1 MPAWLQP
8 DEAAFVD
15 IDLGLGND
23 GASSPC
29 HMKPCSQRIDLIGPP
44 SWIERQIKALPAA
57 FKSNALCLAAVS
69 WPAHVQRP
77 QSPSQSPAQSP
88 RQPIVFWNNG
98 VPVEVLELEDEE
110 VEQLADTEHE
120 GYFEEVDLGHGSSS
134 ASLGTG
140 VWTRFED
147 QDGTTFVEVGLLG
160 NEAARTP
167 QGGFKAH
174 LGGSPCGLP
183 PSYEALLATGAFCSI
198 AITPRTAAPP
208 PSYDS
213 LFPGGAISP
222 VSPCSPSTDALWP
235 HPTLIVMWNDGLR
248 VEADSGEE
256 SEEEEEEEPEVIHTT
271 PFDVEAALAEERAVE
286 ATLAPTSASLAPMAA
301 APHATTSVVPALL
314 GSGMLRRVSSPF
326 FAAASNTAATTPSS
340 GVTGSEDD
348 ASASPSAASS
358 ASTSRTTSQT
368 SIAYLASPPLAAT
381 RSASGAAPSPA
392 AAGPALSDLLA
403 SESPDDPLSVSTF
416 LLIGGGHHNLP
427 RFLEW
432 REEVRL
438 RRQVRA
444 AEQLQLERLTALLL
458 QQQRRAAEASCSPAR
473 WWAAVKEAL
482 AS

>member
-8 DEAAFVD
+8 DEA
-15 IDLGLGND
+15 
-23 GASSPC
+23 
-29 HMKPCSQRIDLIGPP
+29 GPP
-44 SWIERQIKALPAA
+44 SWVERQLKAQPVAYEADA
-57 FKSNALCLAAVS
+57 FCLAAVS

-77 QSPSQSPAQSP
+77 QSPMQSPAQSP
-88 RQPIVFWNNG
+88 REPVVFWNNG

-110 VEQLADTEHE
+110 AEQLAVTEHE

-134 ASLGTG
+134 VPLGTG
-140 VWTRFED
+140 VWPRFKD
-147 QDGTTFVEVGLLG
+147 QDGTTCVEVDVLG
-160 NEAARTP
+160 ARAAETP

-208 PSYDS
+208 PSYES
-213 LFPGGAISP
+213 LFPDGAISP

-235 HPTLIVMWNDGLR
+235 HPTRIVMWNGGLR

-256 SEEEEEEEPEVIHTT
+256 SDEEEEEEPEVIHTT

-301 APHATTSVVPALL
+301 APHATTSVVPDLL
-314 GSGMLRRVSSPF
+314 GSGVLRRVSSP

-381 RSASGAAPSPA
+381 RSASGAEPSPA

-458 QQQRRAAEASCSPAR
+458 QQQRRAAEASCGPAR